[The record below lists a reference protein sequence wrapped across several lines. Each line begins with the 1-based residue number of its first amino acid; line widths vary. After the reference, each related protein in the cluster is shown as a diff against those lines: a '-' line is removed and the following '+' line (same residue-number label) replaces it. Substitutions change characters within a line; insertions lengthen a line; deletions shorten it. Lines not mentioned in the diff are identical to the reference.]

1 MKQRQPILLV
11 CVFAVVCVL
20 SGLALVYT
28 KHESR
33 KLFVELEK
41 LTHERDELNIEWGQ
55 LQIEQSTWA
64 QHARIEQVATEDLSQ
79 QADTRHLRTAKITAH
94 RGTILDRNGEPLAIS
109 TPVDSIWVNPR
120 QFAPAVDR
128 IPQLARTL
136 GVDSQMLMRRVTR
149 SMDKEFLYLKRHLS
163 PEQAQEVLDL
173 GLPGVSVQREY
184 RRYYPASEVTGHLV
198 GFTNIDD
205 EGQEGLELAFNHWL
219 AGESGAKRVL
229 KDRLG
234 RAIENVASI
243 RPPRHGK
250 DLRTSIDL
258 RLQYLA
264 YRALKGAIKLHDARS
279 GSIVV
284 LDVHTGEVLAMVNQ
298 PTYNPNDRSQ
308 FAAERYRNRA
318 VTDIFEPGSSIKP
331 LVIAAALESGQY
343 QPSSIVDTAP
353 GFIDIGAKRIED
365 TRNLGRISLTTILA
379 RSSNVGI
386 TKLAMTL
393 QPDLLWETMTRF
405 GLGELTNSSFPGE
418 SAGMLTHYSNWRPI
432 SQATLAYGYGVS
444 VTPLQLAQAYAAI
457 GNGGQL
463 MPVTLMAGS
472 GTAEPRR
479 ILSEDTADAVRRML
493 EEVVRPG
500 GTGTKVA
507 VEGYRVAG
515 KTGTAW
521 KFATGGYSEDKYIS
535 IFAGLAPASNPRL
548 ATVVVIDEPGGEL
561 YYGSDVAAPV
571 FADVM
576 SESLRLLAVAPDAA
590 APRDPGSVVQ
600 AVAARAESR

>member
-1 MKQRQPILLV
+1 MRRGAETKQQAARRFTGRVSLV
-11 CVFAVVCVL
+11 TAFF
-20 SGLALVYT
+20 ALVT
-28 KHESR
+28 AGLVARAVHLQVLDKE
-33 KLFVELEK
+33 F
-41 LTHERDELNIEWGQ
+41 LNE
-55 LQIEQSTWA
+55 
-64 QHARIEQVATEDLSQ
+64 
-79 QADTRHLRTAKITAH
+79 QADTRHLRTEKISAH
-94 RGTILDRNGEPLAIS
+94 RGTITDRNGEPLAIS

-120 QFAPAVDR
+120 QFAPAVDS
-128 IPQLARTL
+128 IPKLADTL

-149 SMDKEFLYLKRHLS
+149 SMEKEFLYLKRHLS
-163 PEQAQEVLDL
+163 PEQAEEVLAL
-173 GLPGVSVQREY
+173 ELPGINAQREY
-184 RRYYPASEVTGHLV
+184 RRYYPASEVAGHLV

-234 RAIENVASI
+234 RSIENVASI
-243 RPPRHGK
+243 QPPHHGK

-264 YRALKGAIKLHDARS
+264 YRTLKSAIRTHNARS

-308 FAAERYRNRA
+308 LAAERYRNRA
-318 VTDIFEPGSSIKP
+318 ITDIFEPGSSLKP
-331 LVIAAALESGQY
+331 LVVAAALESGQY
-343 QPSSIVDTAP
+343 RPSSIIDTAP
-353 GFIDIGAKRIED
+353 GFIVVGPKKIED
-365 TRNLGRISLTTILA
+365 TRNLGRVSLTTILA

-386 TKLAMTL
+386 TKLAMNL
-393 QPDLLWETMTRF
+393 QPDQLWETMTQF
-405 GLGELTNSSFPGE
+405 GLGELTTSGFPGE
-418 SAGMLTHYSNWRPI
+418 SAGMLTHFSNWRPI
-432 SQATLAYGYGVS
+432 SQATLAYGYGIS
-444 VTPLQLAQAYAAI
+444 VTPLQLAQAYSAI
-457 GNGGQL
+457 GNGGRLRPISLVALDAPPESDQ
-463 MPVTLMAGS
+463 V
-472 GTAEPRR
+472 
-479 ILSEDTADAVRRML
+479 LSADTANAVRRML

-500 GTGTKVA
+500 GTGTKAA
-507 VEGYRVAG
+507 VDGYRIAG

-535 IFAGLAPASNPRL
+535 IFAGMAPASDPRL

-576 SESLRLLAVAPDAA
+576 SESLRLLAVPPDALPA
-590 APRDPGSVVQ
+590 RDPGNVIQ
-600 AVAARAESR
+600 AMATRTESQ